1 MLSGIAAGNTTQ
13 PMGPRLTT
21 SVPGVSSRRRFS
33 AAIVSVLPPAMW
45 ISSSVPTTRS
55 HKGITVCRCALTS
68 PDCTYRCSPRP
79 GLVSP
84 HSTGR

>member
-13 PMGPRLTT
+13 PIGPALDHQRA
-21 SVPGVSSRRRFS
+21 RRELAQAPQRRDRVG
-33 AAIVSVLPPAMW
+33 AAAGDVDFLLGADHEVAQW
-45 ISSSVPTTRS
+45 
-55 HKGITVCRCALTS
+55 ITVCRCALTS

-84 HSTGR
+84 HNTGR